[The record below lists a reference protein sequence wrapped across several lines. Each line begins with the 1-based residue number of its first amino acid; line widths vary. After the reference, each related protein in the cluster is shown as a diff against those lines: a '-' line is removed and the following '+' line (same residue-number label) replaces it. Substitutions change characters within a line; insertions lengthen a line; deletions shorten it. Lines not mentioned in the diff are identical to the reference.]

1 MATKKAATPKKS
13 APKASSKALT
23 KAVFVELI
31 AKEFEFPKSKAG
43 EILDYVTETLKKSI
57 KKSGSVS
64 LSGLGTF
71 RIAKRAARTGRNPAT
86 GATIKVKASK
96 TVRFKPTPTFKSE
109 L

>member
-1 MATKKAATPKKS
+1 MEIMATKKVATTKKAA
-13 APKASSKALT
+13 SKGLT
-23 KAVFVELI
+23 KAVLVELI
-31 AKEFEFPKSKAG
+31 ASEFEFSKSRAG
-43 EILDYVTETLKKSI
+43 DILDFVTETLKKSI

-86 GATIKVKASK
+86 GETIKVKASK